1 MSGKLQ
7 LRSPRSEVSR
17 ALPYPPAA
25 NRTDGTQPAADGI
38 CLEDA
43 FFERQL
49 AKLRHAA
56 MQGRSV
62 DRAALMML
70 EPGPREDEP
79 FGGTTEACA
88 LQDGRPDA
96 PGDRPA
102 NLYELALTVDRA
114 GRREAAVILAALGA
128 MEESRVDGL
137 LGLAVLAVR
146 GGRID
151 IAYELA
157 SACLEA
163 EPKHPRAYS
172 IAGVCELE
180 RGNSESARAYLAA
193 AARIARRKPEY
204 HEELKI
210 AQRSLLLMHLP

>member
-1 MSGKLQ
+1 M
-7 LRSPRSEVSR
+7 SR
-17 ALPYPPAA
+17 ALPYPPPVNQAE
-25 NRTDGTQPAADGI
+25 GTQPPAEGAG
-38 CLEDA
+38 LGED

-49 AKLRHAA
+49 AKLKHAA
-56 MQGRSV
+56 QQGRSV

-70 EPGPREDEP
+70 EPGPQENET
-79 FGGTTEACA
+79 FAGTPELWAP
-88 LQDGRPDA
+88 QDGRPEA
-96 PGDRPA
+96 SGETPA
-102 NLYELALTVDRA
+102 NLYELALSVDRA

-128 MEESRVDGL
+128 MEESRVGGL

-146 GGRID
+146 SGRIE

-157 SACLEA
+157 SACLDA

-193 AARIARRKPEY
+193 AARIARQKPEY
-204 HEELKI
+204 HEELNI